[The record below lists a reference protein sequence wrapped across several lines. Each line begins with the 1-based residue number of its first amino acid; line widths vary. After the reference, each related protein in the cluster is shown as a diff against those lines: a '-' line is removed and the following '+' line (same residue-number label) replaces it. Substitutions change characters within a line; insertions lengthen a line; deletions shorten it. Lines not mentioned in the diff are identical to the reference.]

1 VSALDGLYTLKLTA
15 VERNGTPREAAIQVI
30 VDNKPPTIK
39 IIHPQDGDIYSP
51 EKDEWISVGVEAVDN
66 ASMSKVEFFLDGGY
80 IGATTVAPYNKKWTI
95 KMSDNLTRT
104 LAAAVAVTP
113 TKPITITRTITNP
126 DNTISNEQLVGTV
139 ARVTTTVPSVSAVF
153 TTGMVLLS
161 NTVNIP
167 GAPGFIES
175 HLIRAV
181 AIDAAGNRTESQTI
195 TIFVQ
200 RAVKDKK

>member
-1 VSALDGLYTLKLTA
+1 
-15 VERNGTPREAAIQVI
+15 VI
-30 VDNKPPTIK
+30 VDNKPPAIK
-39 IIHPQDGDIYSP
+39 IIHPQEGAIYSP

-66 ASMSKVEFFLDGGY
+66 ASMSRVEFYLDGGY

-113 TKPITITRTITNP
+113 TKPITVTRTITNP

-167 GAPGFIES
+167 GAPGFVES
-175 HLIRAV
+175 HLIQAI